1 MLFIIILR
9 INTFLLKINT
19 NWLNR
24 LKNSFL
30 QWHIITFKQICQP
43 ILQII
48 FFIGHKTDINVYLQ
62 KIVKAKLPQNI
73 NNALRKFGFV
83 YFSDILLL
91 EQGSWT
97 LIGGKGQRE
106 PNRNAE
112 REGDELCRQ
121 KLRVGRIELVFEKRQ
136 RVAEHDLN
144 ADKDEHGDTAERERH
159 TDALDIFIISREKYN
174 IEHAEYHKEEREE
187 RDVYIEVGG
196 VDGGHNFSAQ

>member
-91 EQGSWT
+91 EQG
-97 LIGGKGQRE
+97 G
-106 PNRNAE
+106 
-112 REGDELCRQ
+112 
-121 KLRVGRIELVFEKRQ
+121 
-136 RVAEHDLN
+136 
-144 ADKDEHGDTAERERH
+144 
-159 TDALDIFIISREKYN
+159 
-174 IEHAEYHKEEREE
+174 
-187 RDVYIEVGG
+187 
-196 VDGGHNFSAQ
+196 